1 MARLAGLSCKVLTQR
16 SFCSLCNVELLRD
29 VRKEIKEHISFTPKE
44 TDIYKI
50 QQSGDLANL
59 DGLDEE
65 SLSKLSSVQR
75 LRDAMY
81 SSAFRK
87 YIAGITGSGPLS
99 GVKTDMAINVYT
111 PGCHLL
117 CHDDV
122 IGTRRVSYILYLLDP
137 DHPWKPEW
145 GGALRLFPT
154 EILKNDQGE
163 EVRVPLPDPTV
174 VIPPAFNQLSF
185 FTVQPGESFHDVEE
199 VYKRAAGEDEND
211 GGRERMAISG
221 WFHIPQEGE
230 EGYEEGLEEKLAKR
244 SSLAQLQG
252 GKADQFD
259 EPQPDW
265 HVYPSEAKPAT
276 NGNADKG
283 KSKAEEEED
292 EEPELTGADLN
303 FLIRFINPSYLTPD
317 TVEELNQIFAN
328 ESSLQLSD
336 FLNDKFAAP
345 LKAFIEAADKEA
357 SPTMPG
363 PSTRT
368 GVARPPHKHR
378 YLYRN
383 VDWDNADKDTTTA
396 KEKKLQAKQS
406 TLSPLDELLDVLF
419 VSTSFQ
425 KWLGLVMGLTME
437 KANIVARRF
446 RKGMDYTLATS
457 LEQSEPQL
465 EMCLGLTPSK
475 GWGGDSK
482 GDEDDEEEEG
492 KPKAEEEPEVAE
504 EELPGGY
511 EMYMAPDDDDD
522 DAGSDHG
529 VEIPSNK
536 GSTGTGAGKRREKA
550 DPAVY
555 RSAGDGAD
563 DGVLASFPAAWN
575 TLSVV
580 LRDTGVLRF
589 VKYVSQSAQ
598 GDRWDVAAEFGVN
611 IEADEE

>member
-1 MARLAGLSCKVLTQR
+1 
-16 SFCSLCNVELLRD
+16 
-29 VRKEIKEHISFTPKE
+29 
-44 TDIYKI
+44 
-50 QQSGDLANL
+50 
-59 DGLDEE
+59 
-65 SLSKLSSVQR
+65 
-75 LRDAMY
+75 MY
-81 SSAFRK
+81 SSTFRK
-87 YIAGITGSGPLS
+87 YIAGVTGSGPLS

-137 DHPWKPEW
+137 DIPWKAEW

-163 EVRVPLPDPTV
+163 EVRVPQPDPTV

-199 VYKRAAGEDEND
+199 VYKRAAGDAEND

-230 EGYEEGLEEKLAKR
+230 EGYEEGLEEKLAER
-244 SSLAQLQG
+244 SSLQQLQG

-259 EPQPDW
+259 EPQPKW
-265 HVYPSEAKPAT
+265 HVYPTEEPAS
-276 NGNADKG
+276 NGNAEKG
-283 KSKAEEEED
+283 KGKAATAANEQD
-292 EEPELTGADLN
+292 DDDEPELTGADLN

-328 ESSLQLSD
+328 ESSLQLSN
-336 FLNDKFAAP
+336 FLNDKFAEP
-345 LKAFIEAADKEA
+345 LKEFIEAADKES

-363 PSTRT
+363 PSKRS

-378 YLYRN
+378 FLYRN
-383 VDWDNADKDTTTA
+383 VDWDNADKDLATA
-396 KEKKLQAKQS
+396 KEKKQKQKQGAKEDDNK
-406 TLSPLDELLDVLF
+406 LSLWDELLDVFF
-419 VSTSFQ
+419 VSTAFK

-446 RKGMDYTLATS
+446 RRGMDYTLATS

-475 GWGGDSK
+475 GWGGDGK
-482 GDEDDEEEEG
+482 GEDDDDEDEQEDTNG
-492 KPKAEEEPEVAE
+492 KKTEAVPEHEQAE

-511 EMYMAPDDDDD
+511 EMYMAPDDDED
-522 DAGSDHG
+522 DAASDHG
-529 VEIPSNK
+529 IEIPTNK
-536 GSTGTGAGKRREKA
+536 GSLGTGAGRRREKA

-555 RSAGDGAD
+555 RSAADGAD

-580 LRDTGVLRF
+580 LRDKGVLRF
-589 VKYVSQSAQ
+589 VKYVSKSAQ

-611 IEADEE
+611 IEADDDDDE